1 MSIFS
6 NKMIQIRHHQ
16 SDEGEGPFV
25 SFADLMFGII
35 FLFLIIIAALLI
47 LPKHMVDE
55 PTQSSKNTS
64 QALAA
69 SENQVQSLEQQ
80 TLDLKAQLAKI
91 SQAST
96 APVPSP
102 PVVSP
107 DNQELMSAAQE
118 KIKQLT
124 SELAGIKAEKAGIQS
139 KLYSSELKNEQ
150 SLSEVAAIN
159 NEKLSL
165 ESQLN
170 AAEKEETQLRAQ
182 LSQAQAAAS
191 SAPVTQVQKQYAT
204 KLFSFNQYSCEGQ
217 NCSDLHYEGAY
228 TVFRTGENSFIQL
241 SIVDAPDVRPNT
253 SSNPLSKADLDSRQ
267 CTEMFSR
274 EQFSFDCYTSY
285 TGHMVANLQ
294 RTGPDTYEG
303 EGTITRNGIEV
314 TYHVR
319 WQIIEV
325 NDASFQ

>member
-1 MSIFS
+1 VSIFS

-55 PTQSSKNTS
+55 PTQSSNNTS

-102 PVVSP
+102 PAVSP
-107 DNQELMSAAQE
+107 DNRELMSAAQE

-150 SLSEVAAIN
+150 SLSELAAIN

-191 SAPVTQVQKQYAT
+191 SAPVTQVQTVYAT
-204 KLFSFNQYSCEGQ
+204 KLFTYNDYECEVP
-217 NCSDLHYEGAY
+217 NCSELRYGG
-228 TVFRTGENSFIQL
+228 TFTTIRTGANSYVKVTVSFPPYVHYN
-241 SIVDAPDVRPNT
+241 S
-253 SSNPLSKADLDSRQ
+253 SSNPLSKYGLDSDQ
-267 CTEMFSR
+267 CTQMFSR
-274 EQFSFDCYTSY
+274 EQFVSDCFTSQY
-285 TGHMVANLQ
+285 GH
-294 RTGPDTYEG
+294 
-303 EGTITRNGIEV
+303 EV
-314 TYHVR
+314 L
-319 WQIIEV
+319 
-325 NDASFQ
+325 S